1 MSVDLRAKHAFI
13 TGAAGGI
20 GRAVTAAFIE
30 AGAHVTA
37 ADINE
42 EGLAALENSLASGGQ
57 LTTCVLDISD
67 QTACAAVIEAVAGVD
82 ILINNGAVG
91 MGVIRD
97 DHLDNLV
104 AMEEIV
110 PAVWDR
116 FVATNLSGAW
126 YLTRAVVPA
135 MKALGWG
142 RIITV
147 TTSMFTM
154 LRPKFHP
161 YGPVK
166 AGLEAM
172 AAGHAGEFAKDGIT
186 VNVVVPGGPT
196 DTPFVPAVTKMDRS
210 AMIRP
215 EVMAPPMLWLCSDAA
230 AEVTGNRYIAASWDP
245 DAPVAEARAAAE
257 APIGWPGLA
266 GAPVWPGGN
275 PDT

>member
-1 MSVDLRAKHAFI
+1 MSADLTYKGVFI

-20 GRAVTAAFIE
+20 GRVLVDAFLNV
-30 AGAHVTA
+30 GATVIA

-42 EGLAALENSLASGGQ
+42 AGLTDLEHASSSDLLSVQ
-57 LTTCVLDISD
+57 VLDISD
-67 QTACAAVIEAVAGVD
+67 QPACAAAIATAGDVD

-104 AMEEIV
+104 SMDEIG
-110 PAVWDR
+110 PDVWDR
-116 FVATNLSGAW
+116 FVTTNLSGAW
-126 YLTRAVVPA
+126 YLTRAVVPGMTA
-135 MKALGWG
+135 RGWG

-154 LRPKFHP
+154 LRPMFHP

-172 AAGHAGEFAKDGIT
+172 SAGHAGEFADTGIT

-196 DTPFVPAVTKMDRS
+196 DTPFVPAATKIDRA

-215 EVMAPPMLWLCSDAA
+215 AVMAPPMLWLCSEASDG
-230 AEVTGNRYIAASWDP
+230 VTGNRYIAAEWDP
-245 DAPVAEARAAAE
+245 AASITEARAAAE
-257 APIGWPGLA
+257 APIGWPSLA
-266 GAPVWPGGN
+266 GAPVWPGGT